1 MDLATGK
8 TIEERYTVQGL
19 LGRGGMASVYLV
31 HDTRLQVDVALKVLH
46 VPAAAIRDRLVQE
59 GRIQAALKHPNVL
72 NVTDIVD
79 VDGCPGLV
87 MELVLGPSL
96 DVLLAHC
103 PLGAADAEALAR
115 GILAGVRAA
124 HGAGVIHR
132 DLKPGNVLLA
142 RVDDGLVPKV
152 ADFGLVKLLG
162 PEGGS
167 GTRSGLPMGTPQYM
181 APEQIRGVGDI
192 DQRADL
198 FSLGALFYE
207 LFWGVKAF
215 PGDDLLEVFEAIEA
229 GAWQRPEPREGPP
242 AHVLDAISACL
253 EPDRDRRVASCDAL
267 LALLDAGGAAPQ
279 GAWDARTLGSVADL
293 RPEVVSLG
301 GSATT
306 ELGSEATILPVPE
319 TVPAILD
326 SAPAF
331 RRRVLLGAAL
341 ALVFLVWLA
350 PWSAE
355 AVFRP
360 GHPPPVQGDVQVQTF
375 AGQAW
380 QELLEN
386 ADYDAVVHVEQA
398 LALAPSDPA
407 LRLLRAT
414 LALGLGDWDDF
425 IPHVLAGAAAVEE
438 PETAVGS
445 LLLAMAPHVRV
456 EGDMA
461 WLVPLLQDHVAAFPD
476 DYLGR
481 HLWIIGMTTGSGV
494 PFDDAVI
501 RDQIRLFPETPTA
514 YVGAFYA
521 RLQHQGAEQALETGL
536 AGLEHHPGSAALE
549 GAVAVSLL
557 RLVRPAEALDHTRR
571 CLRLDPGWSE
581 CRVSAAQA
589 AIMGGDEASFR
600 RTADLMSGEDVP
612 RESRLAFLLMT
623 VRTLDER
630 GRPAQADAH
639 LTRYRELSDSV
650 VPTQML
656 LRKQSELLAEAL
668 YPQVSTPQ
676 ALDAR
681 LRALDRDLAVPA

>member
-215 PGDDLLEVFEAIEA
+215 PGDDLLEVFTI
-229 GAWQRPEPREGPP
+229 P
-242 AHVLDAISACL
+242 AISI
-253 EPDRDRRVASCDAL
+253 
-267 LALLDAGGAAPQ
+267 
-279 GAWDARTLGSVADL
+279 AD
-293 RPEVVSLG
+293 EF
-301 GSATT
+301 
-306 ELGSEATILPVPE
+306 EE
-319 TVPAILD
+319 
-326 SAPAF
+326 
-331 RRRVLLGAAL
+331 
-341 ALVFLVWLA
+341 WL
-350 PWSAE
+350 
-355 AVFRP
+355 
-360 GHPPPVQGDVQVQTF
+360 
-375 AGQAW
+375 
-380 QELLEN
+380 
-386 ADYDAVVHVEQA
+386 
-398 LALAPSDPA
+398 
-407 LRLLRAT
+407 
-414 LALGLGDWDDF
+414 
-425 IPHVLAGAAAVEE
+425 
-438 PETAVGS
+438 
-445 LLLAMAPHVRV
+445 
-456 EGDMA
+456 
-461 WLVPLLQDHVAAFPD
+461 
-476 DYLGR
+476 
-481 HLWIIGMTTGSGV
+481 
-494 PFDDAVI
+494 
-501 RDQIRLFPETPTA
+501 
-514 YVGAFYA
+514 
-521 RLQHQGAEQALETGL
+521 
-536 AGLEHHPGSAALE
+536 
-549 GAVAVSLL
+549 
-557 RLVRPAEALDHTRR
+557 
-571 CLRLDPGWSE
+571 
-581 CRVSAAQA
+581 
-589 AIMGGDEASFR
+589 
-600 RTADLMSGEDVP
+600 
-612 RESRLAFLLMT
+612 
-623 VRTLDER
+623 
-630 GRPAQADAH
+630 
-639 LTRYRELSDSV
+639 
-650 VPTQML
+650 
-656 LRKQSELLAEAL
+656 SEL
-668 YPQVSTPQ
+668 YDWY
-676 ALDAR
+676 LDKK
-681 LRALDRDLAVPA
+681 